1 MTGHRPTGES
11 SATPLSPPSRPG
23 VRPVT
28 DGDERA
34 TAVVDLTEEVAW
46 IEDDQRVLFVRCP
59 RGRVR
64 SALTEL
70 VVAVWQAFPRRALR
84 LLRRPIHVQRAYDP
98 FEREVVR
105 VGAKRVQ
112 VDGDGGL
119 PAAVCMVDLRPAA
132 DAARRLG
139 IVGRP
144 TLAYAETGSEDV
156 PGLHRRMEAG
166 ARREGQRSRQDR
178 LVAATLWSADGRLLA
193 WARNRNGRVRVRH
206 AELTLVQ
213 AWCDRYGHLPHG
225 SRIDVSLEPCR
236 MCAAAILQAWDEPEG
251 GRVRFEFHD
260 AGPWSRGTALQRS
273 GIAALMK

>member
-1 MTGHRPTGES
+1 MTDRRPTGES

-28 DGDERA
+28 AGDDRA
-34 TAVVDLTEEVAW
+34 TAVVDLAEEVAW
-46 IEDDQRVLFVRCP
+46 IEDGPRVLFVRCP

-84 LLRRPIHVQRAYDP
+84 LLRRPIHVQRGCDP

-105 VGAKRVQ
+105 VGAKRVRI
-112 VDGDGGL
+112 DGDL
-119 PAAVCMVDLRPAA
+119 PAAACTIDLLPAA
-132 DAARRLG
+132 RAARRLG

-144 TLAYAETGSEDV
+144 PAAHAEAGSEDV

-166 ARREGQRSRQDR
+166 ARRGGHRARQDR
-178 LVAATLWSADGRLLA
+178 SVAATLWSADGRLLA

-213 AWCDRYGHLPHG
+213 AWCDRYGRLPHG
-225 SRIDVSLEPCR
+225 GRIDVSLEPCR
-236 MCAAAILQAWDEPEG
+236 MCAAAILQAWDEPEV
-251 GRVRFEFHD
+251 GRVRFELHD

-273 GIAALMK
+273 GLVGLMK

>member
-23 VRPVT
+23 VCPVT
-28 DGDERA
+28 DRDGRA
-34 TAVVDLTEEVAW
+34 TAVVDLTEELAW
-46 IEDDQRVLFVRCP
+46 IEDGPRVLFIRCP

-64 SALTEL
+64 TALTEL

-84 LLRRPIHVQRAYDP
+84 LLRRPIHVQRGCDP
-98 FEREVVR
+98 FEQEVLR
-105 VGAKRVQ
+105 VGAKRVRI
-112 VDGDGGL
+112 DGDGGL
-119 PAAVCMVDLRPAA
+119 PEVACTIDMRPAA
-132 DAARRLG
+132 IAARRLA

-144 TLAYAETGSEDV
+144 IAARAATGSDDV
-156 PGLHRRMEAG
+156 PALHRRLEAG
-166 ARREGQRSRQDR
+166 ARRDGPRSRQDR
-178 LVAATLWSADGRLLA
+178 PVAATLWSAEGRLLA

-260 AGPWSRGTALQRS
+260 AGPWSRSTALQRS
-273 GIAALMK
+273 GLAVLMK